1 MAGQAALEDIP
12 LVMEPQSGF
21 YEVRFLP
28 FIALCLSRSC
38 HLTTAHSLAAQDP
51 VAVLDFQSLYP
62 SVIIAYN
69 MCFSTI
75 LGRLKP
81 KCVLASIHGC
91 ITPPAPPKA

>member
-1 MAGQAALEDIP
+1 VAGQAALEDIP

-21 YEVRFLP
+21 YEVTHTAESPSNANGCQSSSTLLIPPSIR
-28 FIALCLSRSC
+28 
-38 HLTTAHSLAAQDP
+38 HLNQRQRQDP

-69 MCFSTI
+69 MCFSTA

-81 KCVLASIHGC
+81 K
-91 ITPPAPPKA
+91 